1 MKTTRIVT
9 VTVLMVA
16 SVCTLHVLWA
26 KQAVNTSGYDNRGAV
41 PYDERKGDHA
51 D

>member
-26 KQAVNTSGYDNRGAV
+26 KQAVNTSGMTI
-41 PYDERKGDHA
+41 ERSSPI
-51 D
+51 